1 MPRSAK
7 HLRGEVK
14 PSKFK
19 TSMCQYFIK
28 DSECPFGDKCA
39 FAHGDAELRSE
50 QQNISDLATPPL
62 EPSRDPQQQHDTSY
76 HKTICSE
83 MLFLP
88 HSNGSSGR
96 DLATPPGVASLSHNE
111 AVNQRT
117 PREECLNC
125 STTSSYA
132 GPEISVAVFQH
143 NPYSPA
149 GRSTSRKT
157 MQKETMQF

>member
-39 FAHGDAELRSE
+39 FAHGDSELRSE
-50 QQNISDLATPPL
+50 QQNITDLGTPSMESSSNAPT
-62 EPSRDPQQQHDTSY
+62 QQQAHDVLPY
-76 HKTICSE
+76 NKPICGE
-83 MLFLP
+83 ILFP

-96 DLATPPGVASLSHNE
+96 DLATPPGVASLSQNDCASTNE
-111 AVNQRT
+111 HRVRSWIAPQHHPTLEMKFPSLCFNTT
-117 PREECLNC
+117 PTAPLDAAQ
-125 STTSSYA
+125 A
-132 GPEISVAVFQH
+132 G
-143 NPYSPA
+143 
-149 GRSTSRKT
+149 GR
-157 MQKETMQF
+157 